1 MGYEMLSNNGLDQ
14 KGIILSNI
22 HCIVYDCT
30 CVRDYSCP
38 IPNPDF
44 KCTWN
49 GGCAAC
55 DMLKSSRFNDF

>member
-44 KCTWN
+44 KCT
-49 GGCAAC
+49 
-55 DMLKSSRFNDF
+55 